1 MTDATHE
8 QFLISGASGFLG
20 RELLKVLLAGPPGD
34 RFVLLARRGS
44 IPALARRLPATE
56 RITILPADLETGRC
70 GLGEADYRTALEG
83 TTRILHLA
91 AAVRF
96 DLPLEEARRVNVGG
110 TECMLEIAAEARRKG
125 SLRSFLHVG
134 TVFAAGRCRGGVAEA
149 QFRRPNK
156 FRNTYEQSKFE
167 AEERVRLRMPD
178 LPVVIARPSIVIG
191 SSKTGETE
199 SYQTLN
205 WLLKVYASGVWR
217 TLPARRSARVDI
229 VPVDYVAEAAAR
241 LALDP
246 AAVGRTVHLCS
257 GAAASATM
265 GEIAAQAAAF
275 LGLAPPRFM
284 HPLLF
289 TAVLRPLLLTLLRG
303 RRLRVLRGGRLYRPY
318 LAMDMRFET
327 TAARELLEARGIAP
341 PNVTSYLDGILR
353 YCVDSGWKSRSA
365 PPNGVC

>member
-1 MTDATHE
+1 MTEGTRE

-20 RELLKVLLAGPPGD
+20 RELLNVLLAGPPVD
-34 RFVLLARRGS
+34 RFVLLARRSS
-44 IPALARRLPATE
+44 IPALTRRLPETE
-56 RITILPADLETGRC
+56 RITILPADLGTGRC
-70 GLGEADYRTALEG
+70 GLGEADYRAALEG

-110 TECMLEIAAEARRKG
+110 TECMLEIAAEARRVG
-125 SLRSFLHVG
+125 SLRSFLYVG
-134 TVFAAGRCRGGVAEA
+134 TAFAAGRCRGAVAEA
-149 QFRRPNK
+149 RFRRPKK

-178 LPVVIARPSIVIG
+178 LPAVIARPSIVIG
-191 SSKTGETE
+191 SSQTGETE
-199 SYQTLN
+199 NYQTLN

-217 TLPARRSARVDI
+217 TVPGRRSARVDI
-229 VPVDYVAEAAAR
+229 VPVDYVAKAAAR

-257 GAAASATM
+257 GAASATM

-275 LGLAPPRFM
+275 LGLPPPRFV

-318 LAMDMRFET
+318 LAMDMQFET
-327 TAARELLEARGIAP
+327 AAAQELLGARGIAP

-353 YCVDSGWKSRSA
+353 YCVDSGWKRRSA
-365 PPNGVC
+365 APGGVC